1 MRKSYKIVSKR
12 SDHLPDIHVH
22 EAQENKKEETII
34 MMIGIIRE
42 DYQKIEKTRK
52 KTERMKREIDEDYQK
67 HWGFCLILY
76 NLSQFIFYCNY
87 IDKVIDY

>member
-1 MRKSYKIVSKR
+1 LRKSYKIVNKR

-42 DYQKIEKTRK
+42 DHQKIEKTRK

-67 HWGFCLILY
+67 HWD
-76 NLSQFIFYCNY
+76 FI
-87 IDKVIDY
+87 

>member
-12 SDHLPDIHVH
+12 SDHLSDIHVH

-42 DYQKIEKTRK
+42 DQKIEKTRK

-67 HWGFCLILY
+67 HWGFYLILY